1 MAKVGK
7 ASCFQQSVQMAIL
20 DTAGKFCFWGIGSM
34 QARISKGG
42 RFLKPFLV
50 QIANA
55 SEKGPGVRNNSDS
68 RNKAEAKSH
77 YGSLHRLVV
86 SLYQL
91 LLKQEEYPPAFQG
104 MIELRNP
111 GKALTLPDAIRLA

>member
-1 MAKVGK
+1 MAKVGR
-7 ASCFQQSVQMAIL
+7 ASCFQKSVQMAIL
-20 DTAGKFCFWGIGSM
+20 DTAGKFCFWGIGSV

-42 RFLKPFLV
+42 RFLKPFLA

-55 SEKGPGVRNNSDS
+55 SEKSPGVNS

-104 MIELRNP
+104 MSELRNP

>member
-1 MAKVGK
+1 
-7 ASCFQQSVQMAIL
+7 MAIL
-20 DTAGKFCFWGIGSM
+20 DTAGKFCSWGIGSM

-42 RFLKPFLV
+42 IFLKPFLA

-55 SEKGPGVRNNSDS
+55 SEKGPGVNS

-104 MIELRNP
+104 MSELRNP
-111 GKALTLPDAIRLA
+111 DKAQPFQMPSALHKNRN